1 MPLFIFKHAGK
12 QTTLISRSIIFFFQY
27 LGELTDCIINRWSNV
42 VWHHTVKSNLYVGA
56 TIVIPLIIITMLAGM
71 SLAYSIHV
79 VLTPYHIQDK
89 AMIIAQT
96 TLLRDFAPFTIGCVL
111 CVHCGLNLID
121 KNHPSLNHPPRFVIL
136 ETIIPLMVGINFTAV
151 SLYTYVF
158 SSFLLS
164 VFITSYYIVHAN
176 MAEYTFRLAELIN
189 IHEIVSSLLKTLAY
203 TTIASLV
210 AGYYYYGV
218 ASKIITSRAAVSR
231 VITRSLFW
239 LIMVSVLFKLTVP

>member
-96 TLLRDFAPFTIGCVL
+96 TLLRDFAPFTIGFVL

-136 ETIIPLMVGINFTAV
+136 ETIIPLMVGINCGGC
-151 SLYTYVF
+151 
-158 SSFLLS
+158 
-164 VFITSYYIVHAN
+164 N
-176 MAEYTFRLAELIN
+176 LAINAIELERIKGLDPEEVLRCEECRR
-189 IHEIVSSLLKTLAY
+189 I
-203 TTIASLV
+203 LV
-210 AGYYYYGV
+210 
-218 ASKIITSRAAVSR
+218 R
-231 VITRSLFW
+231 
-239 LIMVSVLFKLTVP
+239 P